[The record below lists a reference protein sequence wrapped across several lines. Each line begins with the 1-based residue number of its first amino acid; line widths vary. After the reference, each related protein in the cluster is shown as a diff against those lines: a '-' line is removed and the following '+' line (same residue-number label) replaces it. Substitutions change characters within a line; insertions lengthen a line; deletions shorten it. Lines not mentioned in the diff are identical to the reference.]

1 MIINI
6 ISEWRRGK
14 NISQKISTNN
24 SQFSFMIKK
33 KTFKVQHHIYLT
45 HLGYILKHR
54 AGAFPD
60 RGGCRRTG
68 IPSAS
73 K

>member
-33 KTFKVQHHIYLT
+33 TFKVQHHIYLT
-45 HLGYILKHR
+45 HLGYILKHKITISSR
-54 AGAFPD
+54 VHFSFHG
-60 RGGCRRTG
+60 RV
-68 IPSAS
+68 
-73 K
+73 

>member
-33 KTFKVQHHIYLT
+33 NFVVPSTNADEKL
-45 HLGYILKHR
+45 R
-54 AGAFPD
+54 A
-60 RGGCRRTG
+60 
-68 IPSAS
+68 
-73 K
+73 